1 MGRTAISW
9 DVIILGAGPAGLA
22 LARNLQPN
30 RRILVMERRAT
41 MPTEPRIGESLPGS
55 ASVLL
60 QRLGL
65 FDQFLS
71 GHHRER
77 GATLTIW
84 DETTCVWRDALRDPS
99 GPGWNM
105 NRREFDQML
114 LTGARDAGATIL
126 EGCPHYEIER
136 QEQDW
141 CIRLHQSDDLHCAPI
156 LVDATGRSGSIARR
170 LGVSVYSDDPLLC
183 VYTFLCSCPDDED
196 ATMRIQADEQGWW
209 YTVQI
214 PHGQRVL
221 AYHLDAE
228 NSLRRQ
234 WQKPLDFLDYARRH
248 PLIAEAI
255 HSLAPAKL
263 QYRPAGTA
271 MLDIDT
277 LHQAGTGFLA
287 IGDALL
293 TFDPISSQGIFHSL
307 ASAESAANAIRA
319 GFPENLDALQNF
331 QNEMRAVGARYLIN
345 LKSTYQG
352 PRRFAN
358 CEFWSRRA

>member
-1 MGRTAISW
+1 MI
-9 DVIILGAGPAGLA
+9 
-22 LARNLQPN
+22 
-30 RRILVMERRAT
+30 ERRAT
-41 MPTEPRIGESLPGS
+41 TPTGQRIGESLPGA
-55 ASVLL
+55 ASTLL

-84 DETTCVWRDALRDPS
+84 DEATRVWSDALRDPS
-99 GPGWNM
+99 GPGWHLD
-105 NRREFDQML
+105 RREFDQL
-114 LTGARDAGATIL
+114 LLAGAHGAGTTIL
-126 EGCPHYEIER
+126 EGCSQFGIER

-141 CIRLHQSDDLHCAPI
+141 GVRLYQSDELHYAPI
-156 LVDATGRSGSIARR
+156 LVDATGRSGTIARR
-170 LGVSVYSDDPLLC
+170 LGVSVYADDPLLC
-183 VYTFLCSCPDDED
+183 VYTFLCSRPDDED
-196 ATMRIQADEQGWW
+196 ASMRIQADEQGWW

-221 AYHLDAE
+221 AYHLDAK
-228 NSLRRQ
+228 NPVWRQ
-234 WQKPLDFLDYARRH
+234 WKKPSDFLDYARRL

-255 HSLAPAKL
+255 CSLAPSKL
-263 QYRPAGTA
+263 QYRPAGTT

-277 LHQAGTGFLA
+277 LHQAGSGFLA

-319 GFPENLDALQNF
+319 GFPENQNALHNF
-331 QNEMRAVGARYLIN
+331 QNEMRAVGTRYLIN
-345 LKSTYQG
+345 LKKTYQG
-352 PRRFAN
+352 PLRFAN
-358 CEFWSRRA
+358 YEFWSRRV